1 MHLILLVAMVAAVV
15 TLVAALM
22 VGDKQLRALPL
33 WTRIIVLIAF
43 AIGGG
48 AAVALT
54 VTVIPNAPAWS
65 WFFMVGGQMLW
76 MSLVLAVL
84 VIASHRSAER
94 KRVEVGNDDAP
105 VVQLVY
111 SILTDAIKKN
121 ASTILIDCD
130 DTETWVT
137 YRIEGAPE
145 VVMRPDRKLHAHII
159 NRVMAMAG
167 LGYSDYGLVSEG
179 HIHLVVGKETEQF
192 FNVYLRKG
200 TSDQPAALIELTDKQ
215 GLPFG

>member
-1 MHLILLVAMVAAVV
+1 MVAAVLI
-15 TLVAALM
+15 LVAALM
-22 VGDKQLRALPL
+22 MSDQQLRALPL
-33 WTRIIVLIAF
+33 STRGVILIAF
-43 AIGGG
+43 ALGGG
-48 AAVALT
+48 AAIAVT
-54 VTVIPNAPAWS
+54 ITVIPNAESWS

-76 MSLVLAVL
+76 MFLVLAGL

-94 KRVEVGNDDAP
+94 RRIEMGDGDAP
-105 VVQLVY
+105 VVRLVY
-111 SILTDAIKKN
+111 SILIDAMKKN

-130 DTETWVT
+130 DAETWVT
-137 YRIEGAPE
+137 YKIEGAPE
-145 VVMRPDRKLHAHII
+145 IVMKPDRKLHAHII

-167 LGYSDYGLVSEG
+167 LGYSDYGLVSQG

-215 GLPFG
+215 GLPVD